1 MAGLIVFEPGADWS
15 ATGGLFDWTLEF
27 LEPHLSDSGARARL
41 REIVSENLGSL
52 WIPEFPPKT
61 RKEIADALSAD
72 LVAAAQRDLPP
83 GDAKGDAVEH
93 LRELADL
100 AGTWGRHIDAG

>member
-1 MAGLIVFEPGADWS
+1 MAGLIVFEPGTDWS

-52 WIPEFPPKT
+52 WIPEF
-61 RKEIADALSAD
+61 RAEIQKEIGDALRAD
-72 LVAAAQRDLPP
+72 LVAAAERDLPP
-83 GDAKGDAVEH
+83 GDAKGAAVEQ
-93 LRELADL
+93 LRQLADL
-100 AGTWGRHIDAG
+100 AGTWVSSRPK